1 MNTWELARCRDVVER
16 LAAAPLAPE
25 ILGRE
30 LVAGIR
36 RAIPFLGWC
45 FAVADPETLLVAS
58 AVAENPAIR
67 NPGRLFELEYAED
80 VNRYRDL
87 VERRTPVRSLHAA
100 TGGDLRRSARWREI
114 YDGSG
119 LADELRIV
127 LVLDGRCW
135 GFLELLREPGD
146 GVFSEEEGT
155 FLARLMPQIATS
167 LKRSLMADLPHAQRG
182 ERRTAP
188 GPGTVILDQDFR
200 EIAATPEA
208 EEWMSR
214 IRSTSDGK
222 FTPTAVLAVAARV
235 RSLRGARPLPGEE
248 PRVRVRGP
256 SGEWVT
262 IVAAPLIGESAL
274 SGAIAVTLA
283 GSGAEA
289 GTLLLEA
296 HGLTA
301 RERELA
307 ALVLEGFSNR
317 EIAERLFLSPYTVGD
332 HLKAILEKIGAHSKR
347 ELIASALGGVV
358 GEGFRTASFPP
369 TGGSV

>member
-1 MNTWELARCRDVVER
+1 MNTRQIARSRDAVER

-30 LVAGIR
+30 LVVGIQ
-36 RAIPFLGWC
+36 RAVPFLGWC
-45 FAVADPETLLVAS
+45 LAVADPETLLVAS
-58 AVAENPAIR
+58 AVAENPAIG

-87 VERRTPVRSLHAA
+87 VKQRSPVRSLHSA

-114 YDGSG
+114 YEGSG
-119 LADELRIV
+119 LADELRMV

-135 GFLELLREPGD
+135 GFLELLREQGD
-146 GVFSEEEGT
+146 RSFSEEEVA
-155 FLARLMPQIATS
+155 FLARLVPRIATS
-167 LKRSLMADLPHAQRG
+167 LRRSIMADPLDAQG
-182 ERRTAP
+182 AEQWTAP
-188 GPGTVILDQDFR
+188 GPGTVIVDHDFR

-214 IRSTSDGK
+214 IRAPSDGK

-235 RSLRGARPLPGEE
+235 RSLRHARALPGKE
-248 PRVRVRGP
+248 PRVRVRAP
-256 SGEWVT
+256 TGEWVT
-262 IVAAPLIGESAL
+262 ISGAPLNGGSVL

-289 GTLLLEA
+289 GHLLLDA
-296 HGLTA
+296 CGLTT

-307 ALVLEGFSNR
+307 SLVLEGFSNR

-332 HLKAILEKIGAHSKR
+332 HLKAILEKVGVHSKR
-347 ELIASALGGVV
+347 ELIARALGGA
-358 GEGFRTASFPP
+358 GREGFRP
-369 TGGSV
+369 G

>member
-1 MNTWELARCRDVVER
+1 MTTRQIARSRDAVDR
-16 LAAAPLAPE
+16 LAAVSLAPE
-25 ILGRE
+25 ILGPE
-30 LVAGIR
+30 LVDGIR
-36 RAIPFLGWC
+36 RAVPFSGWC
-45 FAVADPETLLVAS
+45 LAVADPETLLVAS

-87 VERRTPVRSLHAA
+87 VKQRSPVRSLHSA

-119 LADELRIV
+119 LADELRMV

-135 GFLELLREPGD
+135 GFLELLREQGD
-146 GVFSEEEGT
+146 RAFSEEESA
-155 FLARLMPQIATS
+155 FLARLVPPIATS
-167 LKRSLMADLPHAQRG
+167 LRRSLMADPPHAPQA
-182 ERRTAP
+182 EQWPAP
-188 GPGTVILDQDFR
+188 EPGTVILDQDFR

-214 IRSTSDGK
+214 IRSPSDGK

-235 RSLRGARPLPGEE
+235 RSLRTARPLPGEE
-248 PRVRVRGP
+248 PRVRMRAP
-256 SGEWVT
+256 TGEWVT
-262 IVAAPLIGESAL
+262 ISGAPLNGASVL

-289 GTLLLEA
+289 GNLLLDA
-296 HGLTA
+296 CGLTA
-301 RERELA
+301 RERELTS
-307 ALVLEGFSNR
+307 LVLEGFSNR

-332 HLKAILEKIGAHSKR
+332 HLKAILEKVGMHSKR
-347 ELIASALGGVV
+347 ELIASALGGGVR
-358 GEGFRTASFPP
+358 EGFRT
-369 TGGSV
+369 G